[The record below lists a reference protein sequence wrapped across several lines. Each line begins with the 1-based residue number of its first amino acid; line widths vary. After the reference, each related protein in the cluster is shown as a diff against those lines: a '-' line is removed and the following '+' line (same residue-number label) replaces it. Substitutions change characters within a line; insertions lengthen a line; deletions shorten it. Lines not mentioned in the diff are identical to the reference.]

1 MSLSATLSNAGSSL
15 YVSGERTSVVSR
27 NISNAEKAYY
37 TRKSVEVVTIPG
49 SGVRTS
55 GVVRAENPV
64 LFKQVLSS
72 SSQSAT
78 YQAQVETLDFLDSTI
93 NDVELDA
100 SPAALINKFLSALQ
114 SYSAQPQSELAS
126 KAAVRSA
133 TDLATG
139 LNTAAT
145 TVRKARNEADA
156 GVQASVDRVNSLLDQ
171 FQTVNDYIVKGTLSG
186 SDVTDY
192 MDQRDEILANLSNE
206 MGVRTVTRQ
215 NNDMAIYTD
224 SGVTLFDRS
233 PREVE
238 FVSSGNLAPGVVG
251 NAVYI
256 DGVAVT
262 GSTATM
268 PLQTG
273 RIVGLVQARDD
284 ISLAYEAQID
294 EMARVLVKAFSES
307 DQTGGGAPDVPGLF
321 TYQGATGVPPD
332 GVLISGLAAAI
343 RVNPNVDPDKGGV
356 ATRLRDGGISDP
368 SAAEYVYN
376 TNGNASYTNRID
388 ELINKMGANYAFDPA
403 TKLTNGASLTD
414 YSASSVGWLQ
424 EQRKVAEDGYQYQS
438 TLYQRSFESYTRIT
452 GVNLDEE
459 LSLML
464 ELERSYQTSS
474 KLISVVDSMYS
485 ALIGA
490 IR

>member
-15 YVSGERTSVVSR
+15 FVSGERTSVVSR
-27 NISNAEKAYY
+27 NIANAEKAYY
-37 TRKSVEVVTIPG
+37 SRKSVEVVTVPG

-55 GVVRAENPV
+55 SIVRAENPV
-64 LFKQVLSS
+64 IFRQVLSS
-72 SSQSAT
+72 SASSAM
-78 YQAQVETLDFLDSTI
+78 YQAKVETLDFLDSTI

-100 SPAALINKFLSALQ
+100 SPAALLNKFKNALQ
-114 SYSAQPQSELAS
+114 SYSAQPQSELAA

-133 TDLATG
+133 ADLATG

-156 GVQASVDRVNSLLDQ
+156 GIQASVDRVNSLLSQ

-206 MGVRTVTRQ
+206 MGIRTVTRGS
-215 NNDMAIYTD
+215 NDMAIYTD

-238 FVSSGNLAPGVVG
+238 FESTGNLAPGVAG
-251 NAVYI
+251 NAVFV
-256 DGVAVT
+256 DGVPVT

-273 RIVGLVQARDD
+273 RIAGLVQARDD
-284 ISLAYEAQID
+284 ISLAYEAQLD
-294 EMARVLVKAFSES
+294 EIARVMVTAFGES

-321 TYQGATGVPPD
+321 TYQGATSIPPD

-343 RVNPNVDPDKGGV
+343 RVNPNVDPDKGGD

-368 SAAEYVYN
+368 LAATYVYN
-376 TNGNASYTNRID
+376 TDGTASYTNRID

-438 TLYQRSFESYTRIT
+438 TLHQRSFESFTRVT

-464 ELERSYQTSS
+464 ELERSFQTSS

-485 ALIGA
+485 ALIAA